1 MHVKGSSQG
10 GFMEDGTRA
19 GKGRTLVLAVRFRG
33 EVPHDVRHGKHA
45 VTKHEPISVVH
56 EWGPATAQ
64 FLSALWAN
72 EVLDEVGLEFVRQDS
87 GGQEEVYATLTLSK
101 ATVAYVELQS
111 GTAER
116 SAAGEWRPHDDVG
129 FYAEKIEFMIKN
141 GTGKVTATYD
151 AKRS

>member
-1 MHVKGSSQG
+1 MHVKGSTQG
-10 GFMEDGTRA
+10 PFMEDGTRA
-19 GKGRTLVLAVRFRG
+19 GKGKSLVVAVRFRG

-56 EWGPATAQ
+56 EWGPTTAQ

-87 GGQEEVYATLTLSK
+87 TGKEEVYATLTLSK

-111 GTAER
+111 GAAER
-116 SAAGEWRPHDDVG
+116 AAGEWRPHDDVG
-129 FYAEKIEFMIKN
+129 LYAEKIEFMIKS
-141 GTGKVTATYD
+141 GSGKVTATYD